1 MENQQGSTAKVGGR
15 ARGRWVWIG
24 LALVLALL
32 GAAWW
37 AQSGKKAEQVVTE
50 KGEQKTDPNR
60 VTMGIEAQRNIKL
73 SVERAETA
81 RVSETIQ
88 ATGSVGANETRVA
101 PIRPLARGRI
111 EKVFVRLGD
120 AVRKDQP
127 LAVYDNIE
135 LGELIGQ
142 YMVGVAALEKAK
154 SDAEVAKRSV
164 DRAKNL
170 VDLGAVAK
178 AELERR
184 SAEHASALSA
194 IETQRAEM
202 ARVEEK
208 FHRFGLTEAEIQKLE
223 KSGSSHRE
231 FSQSTLRAPLSGV
244 VIKYNVGEG
253 QTVGTEDELFTIADL
268 SIVWIQ
274 ANIYERDIAAVR
286 KGLTVPVAFGSYP
299 GQTFNCLITYVG
311 DVLDPKTRTAR
322 ARCEVANPSGL
333 LKLDMFATLLIPS
346 PTGREAVM
354 VPKAALQT
362 VNDRSVVFVK
372 VGETEFVRR
381 EVDTGAISGERL
393 EVKTGLKPGELVV
406 TTGSFQLKSI
416 LLRGQIGGEE

>member
-1 MENQQGSTAKVGGR
+1 MESLQGNSARVAGR
-15 ARGRWVWIG
+15 TRRRWTWI
-24 LALVLALL
+24 ALVLVVALL

-37 AQSGKKAEQVVTE
+37 ARSGRKAQQAVTE
-50 KGEQKTDPNR
+50 QAEHKADPNQ
-60 VTMGIEAQRNIKL
+60 VTMGIEAQRNIRL
-73 SVERAETA
+73 TIERAITA

-88 ATGSVGANETRVA
+88 ATGSVGPNETRVA

-111 EKVFVRLGD
+111 EKVLVRLGD
-120 AVRKDQP
+120 PVRKDQP
-127 LAVYDNIE
+127 LAIYDNIE

-142 YMVGVAALEKAK
+142 YMVGVAALGKAK
-154 SDAEVAKRSV
+154 SDAEVARRSV
-164 DRAKNL
+164 ERAKNL

-208 FHRFGLTEAEIQKLE
+208 FHRFGLTESEIQKLE

-231 FSQSTLRAPLSGV
+231 FSQSTLRAPFSGV

-268 SIVWIQ
+268 STVWIQ
-274 ANIYERDIAAVR
+274 ANIYERDIAAIR
-286 KGLTVPVAFGSYP
+286 KGLTVPVTLGAYP
-299 GQTFNCLITYVG
+299 GRTFNCLTTYVG

-322 ARCEVANPSGL
+322 ARCEVANPEGL
-333 LKLDMFATLLIPS
+333 LKIDMFATLLIPS
-346 PTGREAVM
+346 PTGRDAVM
-354 VPKAALQT
+354 APKTAIQT
-362 VNDRSVVFVK
+362 VNDRSIVFVK
-372 VGETEFVRR
+372 VGDTEFTKRDV
-381 EVDTGAISGERL
+381 ETGAIDGDRVEIKS
-393 EVKTGLKPGELVV
+393 GLKPGELLVAN
-406 TTGSFQLKSI
+406 GSFQLKSI
-416 LLRGQIGGEE
+416 LLRAQIGGEE

>member
-1 MENQQGSTAKVGGR
+1 MDNQLTNAGKVAGR
-15 ARGRWVWIG
+15 VRQRWPWIAG
-24 LALVLALL
+24 ALL
-32 GAAWW
+32 IAVLGVTWW
-37 AQSGKKAEQVVTE
+37 VRSGKQPHQGVSEGSEE
-50 KGEQKTDPNR
+50 KHDPNR
-60 VTMGIEAQRNIKL
+60 VTMGIEAQRNVKL
-73 SVERAETA
+73 TVERATTA
-81 RVSETIQ
+81 RISETIQ
-88 ATGSVGANETRVA
+88 ATGSVGPNETRVA

-120 AVRKDQP
+120 VVRKDQS
-127 LAVYDNIE
+127 LATYDNIE

-142 YMVGVAALEKAK
+142 YMVGMAALEKAK

-184 SAEHASALSA
+184 NAESASALSA
-194 IETQRAEM
+194 IETQRAEL

-208 FHRFGLTEAEIQKLE
+208 FHRFGLSESEIQKLE

-231 FSQSTLRAPLSGV
+231 FSQSTLRAPFSGV
-244 VIKYNVGEG
+244 VVKYNVGEG
-253 QTVGTEDELFTIADL
+253 QTVDTGDELFTIADL
-268 SIVWIQ
+268 TTVWIQ
-274 ANIYERDIAAVR
+274 ANIYEKDIAAVR
-286 KGLTVPVAFGSYP
+286 KGLTVPVVFGAYP
-299 GQTFNCLITYVG
+299 GQTFNCLTTYVG

-322 ARCEVANPSGL
+322 ARCEVPNPDGL

-346 PTGREAVM
+346 PTGREAVTTSTT
-354 VPKAALQT
+354 ALQT

-372 VGETEFVRR
+372 AGETEFVKRD
-381 EVDTGAISGERL
+381 VDTGVINGGRVEIKS
-393 EVKTGLKPGELVV
+393 GLKPGELVV
-406 TTGSFQLKSI
+406 TNGSFQLKSI